1 MHRRALITC
10 AVFAAAAWPAAAPA
24 QDRTVSLLSTGPS
37 DSRSLIEPLAFGAPL
52 VGARTFFSTRQA
64 LVADDTDQS
73 ADVFAREGQTTT
85 LMSRGDG
92 GFNGNLAY
100 DTSGPVPSGD
110 GSRIYF
116 VTAEALSRDDND
128 ATGDIYERRGDATV
142 LVSGVPGAPRADV
155 SVAFSHL
162 SQDGN
167 RATFGTTQSLLAED
181 VDATVDVYQRDAGG
195 LRLLSPGAAGGPDAR
210 YAGASLDGSVVFFS
224 TTEALAASDQD
235 GAADDLYARAG
246 AELRHLSVAQAG
258 PTSAGAIGIAA
269 PSADGSRAVLFG
281 SEPLTTGDT
290 DAANDLFL
298 RDGATTMLL
307 TAGPAGGNAAVNVV
321 YVGTSTDATVTY
333 FLTAEALVAA
343 DTDGQV
349 DLYRSGG
356 GSVALAS
363 AGSSGGNGAFPVV
376 VPGGSVSGDG
386 QALFSTDEPLV
397 PEDKDAVRDLY
408 AFSNGAVRLISQGEI
423 GSAQAV
429 AADTGRWS
437 RDSRRAYFRTA
448 EAYSRADVDAQQDV
462 YGRDGQTSLVT
473 PGVAAYD
480 ADLLDTSAD
489 GLREFISTREQLTVN
504 DADEALDY
512 YEVRTFPA
520 TAAGGDVP
528 PQLGSLRLNRRHFKA
543 FKTRAKIAAKRKPRG
558 STLTFTLSEPARVLF
573 QTAKLLPGRLVKGRC
588 RRVSRSNRRAKSCK
602 RQAPAVKQRF
612 AIPAGAGKNLVRFY
626 GHMGGKRKLGTGRY
640 VLYARAYDS
649 ANQRSALRSVRFI
662 ITRR

>member
-1 MHRRALITC
+1 MHRRVLITG
-10 AVFAAAAWPAAAPA
+10 AVLAAAAWPAAAPA

-37 DSRSLIEPLAFGAPL
+37 DSRSLIEPVAFRAAL
-52 VGARTFFSTRQA
+52 VGARTFFTTRQA

-73 ADVFAREGQTTT
+73 ADVYARDGQTTT

-100 DTSGPVPSGD
+100 DTSGPVASGD
-110 GSRIYF
+110 GSRVYF
-116 VTAEALSRDDND
+116 VSAEALSRDDND
-128 ATGDIYERRGDATV
+128 AADDIYERRGDATV

-155 SVAFSHL
+155 GIAFYHL
-162 SQDGN
+162 SVDGS

-181 VDATVDVYQRDAGG
+181 VDATVDIYQRDAGG
-195 LRLLSPGAAGGPDAR
+195 LRLLTPGAAGGPDAR

-235 GAADDLYARAG
+235 GVGDDLYARAG
-246 AELRHLSVAQAG
+246 AELRHVSVAQAG

-269 PSADGSRAVLFG
+269 PSADGSRVVLFG
-281 SEPLTTGDT
+281 SEPLTTGDADT
-290 DAANDLFL
+290 ANDLFL
-298 RDGATTMLL
+298 RDGGTTSLL
-307 TAGPAGGNAAVNVV
+307 TVGPAGGNAAVNVV
-321 YVGTSTDATVTY
+321 YVGTSTDARVTY
-333 FLTAEALVAA
+333 FLTAEPLVPG

-356 GSVALAS
+356 GSVAMAS
-363 AGSSGGNGAFPVV
+363 AGGNGAFPVA
-376 VPGGSVSGDG
+376 VPAGSVSGDG

-397 PEDKDAVRDLY
+397 PEDKDVVRDLY
-408 AFSNGAVRLISQGEI
+408 AYNGAVRLISQGEI
-423 GSAQAV
+423 GSTQAV

-437 RDSRRAYFRTA
+437 RDSKRAYFRTA

-473 PGVAAYD
+473 PGVAAFD
-480 ADLLDTSAD
+480 ADLLDTSSD

-520 TAAGGDVP
+520 VTPGGDEP
-528 PQLGSLRLNRRHFKA
+528 PRLGSLRLNRRHFKA
-543 FKTRAKIAAKRKPRG
+543 YRTRAKIAATRKPRG
-558 STLTFTLSEPARVLF
+558 GTLSFTVSEPARVVF
-573 QTAKLLPGRLVKGRC
+573 QAARLLPGRRVKGRC
-588 RRVSRSNRRAKSCK
+588 RKPTRSNRRAKSCK

-612 AIPAGAGKNLVRFY
+612 ALPARAGKNLVRFY
-626 GHMGGKRKLGTGRY
+626 GHMGGKRKLGAGRY
-640 VLYARAYDS
+640 VLFARAYDA
-649 ANQRSALRSVRFI
+649 ANQRSALRSIRFI
-662 ITRR
+662 VTRR